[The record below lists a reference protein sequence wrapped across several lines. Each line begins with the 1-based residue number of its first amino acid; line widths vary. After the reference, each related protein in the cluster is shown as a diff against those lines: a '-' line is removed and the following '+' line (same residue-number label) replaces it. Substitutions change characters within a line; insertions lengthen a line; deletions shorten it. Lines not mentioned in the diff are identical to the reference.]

1 MTQEVC
7 LDLINIS
14 KRYKGAK
21 NLALDDVSFSIVKGD
36 KFGII
41 GPNGAGKTTLISIV
55 CGLIDQSEGDF
66 SYSFDQEK
74 LSLNERKKR
83 IGFVPQDFSFYEE
96 LSLEQNFN
104 FFGAMYGLSKK
115 SIKENSDELIDIL
128 GLKDVYKKKINT
140 FSGGMK
146 RRVNLAIGM
155 LHKPSILFLDEP
167 TVGVDV
173 QSKYAI
179 FRYLDQI
186 NSNGCTIIY
195 TSHHLAEAEEFCSDI
210 AIIDH
215 GKLIASGKL
224 NDLIINYDSPKLE
237 SLFIDLTGEDFR
249 DRS

>member
-1 MTQEVC
+1 MIPKAC
-7 LDLINIS
+7 LDIVNIS
-14 KRYKGAK
+14 KRYKGAVSE
-21 NLALDDVSFSIVKGD
+21 ALDKVSLSINQGD

-41 GPNGAGKTTLISIV
+41 GPNGSGKTTLISII
-55 CGLIDQSEGDF
+55 CGLIDQSNGEFHYHF
-66 SYSFDQEK
+66 SAA
-74 LSLNERKKR
+74 SLTTYELKKK

-96 LSLEQNFN
+96 LTLLQNLD

-115 SIKENSDELIDIL
+115 ESKENSLELVAVL
-128 GLKDVYKKKINT
+128 GLKDVLNEKVSSY
-140 FSGGMK
+140 SGGMK

-173 QSKYAI
+173 QSKHAI
-179 FRYLDQI
+179 FRYLNRI
-186 NSNGCTIIY
+186 NSEGCTIVY

-215 GKLIASGKL
+215 GKLLAFGEINS
-224 NDLIINYDSPKLE
+224 LINSYSKPRLE
-237 SLFIDLTGEDFR
+237 SYFIELTGVDFR